1 MHWKGGVMTFSR
13 WSTSVIKHKTQ
24 QFFLLTDRHD
34 SVLLLIFGF
43 GAKLHKYSNYYGEK
57 SGKPTRER
65 ERELQL
71 CGSWPVDFNQCQ
83 RESKIYMTALHC
95 TAKTGFSTF
104 SFFLSFSDG
113 RHKPIFSCLW
123 QVKTEIMHVSQ
134 TARMKNLNFVNML

>member
-1 MHWKGGVMTFSR
+1 MTFSR

-24 QFFLLTDRHD
+24 QFYLFTDRHD
-34 SVLLLIFGF
+34 GVLLLIFGF
-43 GAKLHKYSNYYGEK
+43 SAKLHKYSNYYGEK
-57 SGKPTRER
+57 EWETNER

-83 RESKIYMTALHC
+83 RESKIYMTALHS

-104 SFFLSFSDG
+104 SFSDG
-113 RHKPIFSCLW
+113 RYKPIFSCLR